1 MTRCVYARIRAARR
15 MNMFKVKMSA
25 VLLCAVL
32 ITAFAGFALADEK
45 TPARFSDTPQ
55 TKGDK
60 KKADI
65 SRFENTNVIL
75 VSLQCLRPDH
85 MGIGGY
91 KKDITPNMDKMSK
104 SAVLFENSIAHTNL
118 TPVAMMAAMTGQY
131 PRVNGM
137 VAFDVT
143 TESVPVRTMP
153 EILKYYGYT
162 TAAVLSSPEFF
173 MRFDGETG
181 KTINLRDVF
190 SRSYDDYL
198 WPKRHVGASMRVAP
212 TESLDWI
219 EKNKSKKFFLWIGAG
234 TIHPPYAATVPQPEK
249 SMFDPPGYTPFWSKF
264 YPVSGNEGGPDDPT
278 IDILLRLWDGDYYQ
292 GFKPVHKLTKD
303 DAAYITA
310 RYDAGVRYT
319 DKFVGELLD
328 KLKQTGLE
336 KNTIVIFYSI
346 HGKMLGERGTFINYD
361 LYEPVLKNSLI
372 VRFPD
377 NQYAGRKI
385 PDQVQG
391 IDILPTLLDYLNI
404 PIAGDLQGVDLMPLI
419 RGEAGAK
426 GSEYA
431 FIDRMPWW
439 EHWMSRFFLEFKFQ
453 DPLKENHPPSED
465 KAIIEYGNMLREA
478 LPIAAYPPGDIG
490 IRTNKWKLILRKD
503 PKLLAKVSW
512 PSFIT
517 GKPRPSDDLE
527 LYDLAADP
535 LETRNVVAEN
545 PKIAAE
551 LKAKLLE
558 WDADVERRKAPYKG
572 TSEKRYIIPYP

>member
-1 MTRCVYARIRAARR
+1 MTTIIICALLA
-15 MNMFKVKMSA
+15 SA
-25 VLLCAVL
+25 FV
-32 ITAFAGFALADEK
+32 GFASADGMVS
-45 TPARFSDTPQ
+45 PRFKDYSSQD
-55 TKGDK
+55 KADK
-60 KKADI
+60 KA
-65 SRFENTNVIL
+65 SSARFENTNVIL

-91 KKDITPNMDKMSK
+91 KRDTTPNLDKMSK

-143 TESVPVRTMP
+143 KDSVPVRTMP
-153 EILKYYGYT
+153 EILKAYGYT

-219 EKNKSKKFFLWIGAG
+219 EKNKAKKFFLWIGAG

-249 SMFDPPGYTPFWSKF
+249 SMFDPPGYVPFWSKY

-278 IDILLRLWDGDYYQ
+278 IDILLRIWDGDYYQ
-292 GFKPVHKLTKD
+292 GFKPVHKLTPD

-310 RYDAGVRYT
+310 RYDAGVHYT

-328 KLKQTGLE
+328 KLKETGLE
-336 KNTIVIFYSI
+336 KNTIIIFYSI

-361 LYEPVLKNSLI
+361 LYEPILKNSLI

-377 NQYAGRKI
+377 GQSAGKRI
-385 PDQVQG
+385 PEQVQG

-404 PIAGDLQGVDLMPLI
+404 PIAADLQGVDLMPLI

-453 DPLKENHPPSED
+453 DPLKVNHPPSED
-465 KAIIEYGNMLREA
+465 QAIIEYGNMLREA
-478 LPIAAYPPGDIG
+478 LPVSAYPPGDIG
-490 IRTNKWKLILRKD
+490 IRTNQWKLILRKN
-503 PKLLAKVSW
+503 PQLLNKVSW
-512 PSFIT
+512 PKFIT
-517 GKPRPSDDLE
+517 GKPRPIDNVE
-527 LYDLAADP
+527 LYDLVADP
-535 LETRNVVAEN
+535 LETRNV
-545 PKIAAE
+545 AAE
-551 LKAKLLE
+551 HPEVAADLKARLMA
-558 WDADVERRKAPYKG
+558 WDADVEKRKAPYKG
-572 TSEKRYIIPYP
+572 TTEKRFIIPYP